1 MKKILITFISFIFV
15 LCISSVFTN
24 AAQIDTSFKFST
36 IGTDHFTIHFHQD
49 LIDVAQKVAQ
59 IAESTHKVLT
69 EELGWIPNEKTQIVL
84 IDNSDFANAYTTV
97 LPYNTI
103 YVHVI
108 PPSIGMTIIENEDWL
123 KLIIVHEY
131 AHILTLDPSRG
142 YSKVMRNIFGKPIPG
157 NNLLS
162 LILFVVTGPPNVFLP
177 PWGFGGIAKG
187 AETEYTGA
195 GRGRRTYFDM
205 IYPMAVIDA

>member
-1 MKKILITFISFIFV
+1 MKKILLIIISLIFV
-15 LCISSVFTN
+15 LCTSSALTN
-24 AAQIDTSFKFST
+24 AAQIDNSFKFST
-36 IGTDHFTIHFHQD
+36 IETDHFTIHFHQD
-49 LIDVAQKVAQ
+49 LADVAQKAAK

-69 EELGWIPNEKTQIVL
+69 EEFGWIPNEKTQIVL

-108 PPSIGMTIIENEDWL
+108 PPSIGMTIIEYDDWL
-123 KLIIVHEY
+123 KMLIVHEY

-142 YSKVMRNIFGKPIPG
+142 YSNVMRRIFGKPIPG
-157 NNLLS
+157 NDLLS

-177 PWGFGGIAKG
+177 PC
-187 AETEYTGA
+187 
-195 GRGRRTYFDM
+195 
-205 IYPMAVIDA
+205 